1 MNAHNFLTDEQIKDI
16 SGKNIHVHFT
26 NGAAQKDGPSAGIS
40 ICTAYLSLAL
50 NRTIPANIA
59 MTGEL
64 STTGE
69 VCKIGKLF

>member
-1 MNAHNFLTDEQIKDI
+1 MNACNFLSDEQIKEI
-16 SGKNIHVHFT
+16 SEKNIHVHFT

-50 NRTIPANIA
+50 NKSIPANVA

-69 VCKIGKLF
+69 VCKIGIF